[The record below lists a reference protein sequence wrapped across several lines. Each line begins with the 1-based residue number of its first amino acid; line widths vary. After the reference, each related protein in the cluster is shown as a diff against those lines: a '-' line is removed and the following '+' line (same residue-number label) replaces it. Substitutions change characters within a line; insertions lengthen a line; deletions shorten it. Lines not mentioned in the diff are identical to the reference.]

1 MKHIIIILSVVI
13 ALFIIS
19 NANAQKMDSYV
30 LVMPPV
36 YFGEGSPVYI
46 KPLTNLK
53 DSTNNAFGKEY
64 ANTLKNVFNNAAIGK
79 KSGVKMFNPWY
90 TTKIY
95 DLTENEADAKYV
107 ISGEYST
114 HTAASASYKE
124 HITAETSSSNNP
136 KIPFVFYEFESKTSG
151 SVNGKLTLYQRSSD
165 QIVKEYPFEKSNS
178 DSKSQYMESVKS
190 ESMFTLLSK
199 SEEQAIDQHILAFS
213 PYYSV
218 YTYNFE
224 KIKSDDK
231 DYNKELRKQR
241 KDLKDYA
248 DAGQL
253 DKLALAYIEMLG
265 KDLKNPE
272 DLYYNLGMCYE
283 MLGNFTKAKEYYDK
297 STNSDVIKRIDILL
311 QYKEIY
317 EKLGIEVVEKDF
329 VS

>member
-1 MKHIIIILSVVI
+1 MKYIIKILSFVL
-13 ALFIIS
+13 ALFVIS

-30 LVMPPV
+30 LVMPSV
-36 YFGEGSPVYI
+36 YFGEGGPVYI

-64 ANTLKNVFNNAAIGK
+64 ANTLKNVFNNTGIGK

-90 TTKIY
+90 TTKLY
-95 DLTENEADAKYV
+95 DLTENEAEANYI
-107 ISGEYST
+107 ISGEYKSFT
-114 HTAASASYKE
+114 NSSNSHKE
-124 HITAETSSSNNP
+124 HITAETSSSNDP

-151 SVNGKLTLYQRSSD
+151 SVSGKLTLYQSSSE
-165 QIVKEYPFEKSNS
+165 QIVKEYPFDKSNS
-178 DSKSQYMESVKS
+178 DSKSQYMETVKS

-199 SEEQAIDQHILAFS
+199 SEEQAIDQNILAFS

-218 YTYNFE
+218 HTYNFNN
-224 KIKSDDK
+224 IKSDDK

-241 KDLKDYA
+241 SDLKDYA

-253 DKLALAYIEMLG
+253 EKLALAYIEMLD
-265 KDLKNPE
+265 KSIKNPE

-297 STNSDVIKRIDILL
+297 SKDSDSINRINKLIQYRDI
-311 QYKEIY
+311 YKS
-317 EKLGIEVVEKDF
+317 LGIEIIEKDF